1 MLLHIRTAFLF
12 LSFIVFSLSSFSQ
25 APDRLNASE
34 IQLALKKLNV
44 LGSVLYI
51 AAHPDDENTK
61 LITWFANEKL
71 MNTAYL
77 SLTRGDGGQNLI
89 GPEIREALGVIRTH
103 ELLEARKIDGGQQF
117 FTRANDFGFSKTPDE
132 TFSIWDRDKV
142 LSDMVWV
149 IRKFRPD
156 IIITRFSSTPGG
168 THGHHTASAIL
179 AEEAFYAAADESK
192 FPEQLALVDV
202 WQPKRLLWNTT
213 WWFYGDESKFDKSK
227 LIPVEVGGYNPLL
240 GKSYTE
246 IAAVSRS
253 MHSSQ
258 GFGTPQVRGSDI
270 EYLEPIIGGNQPL
283 FEGLDMTWARV
294 AGGRAIQKMVDKII
308 ATYDPEKPEK
318 IAKDLVGL
326 YKKLK
331 AAPEGHWR
339 NQKMQEVKGL
349 IQATMGLYLEAYAK
363 QYSASPREPV
373 ELTIEVTN
381 RSNVDAELLNIR
393 NNANGT
399 DSTVNKPLA
408 NNHPL
413 LLNSRFYLPADKP
426 YSQPYWLS
434 LPHGIGMYEVDDQ
447 EMIGDPVNVPP
458 VTFDISL
465 NILGEIFTY
474 TIPLVYKTTDPAI
487 GEVYRPFEVTPPV
500 YMNLNEEVYIFPDE
514 EPKNI
519 QVLVGAGKD
528 NVEGTLSLSVPE
540 GWTVSPSSI
549 EVSIP
554 TKGRAQTF
562 IFSVTAPS
570 HAEATELKATFA
582 MDGAKYSNSTVPL
595 NYDHIAKQTL
605 FPSATA
611 KIVRLDVEK
620 KGNRIGYI
628 MGAGDNIPA
637 SLQQLGYRVDLLNDD
652 ILTDEKLK
660 VYDAVI
666 LGVRAYNTIDK
677 LRFNHSALMDYVK
690 EGGTVI
696 VQYNTNSRLVT
707 KDLGPYPF
715 SISRDRI
722 TVEDAP
728 VRFLLP
734 EHPILNYPNKITQAD
749 FDGWVQERGLYFP
762 NKWSEEYETP
772 ISSNDPDEQ
781 PLDGGILVA
790 SYGKGY
796 YIYTSYSW
804 FRELP
809 AGVPGAFRIFT
820 NMISIGK

>member
-1 MLLHIRTAFLF
+1 MLLPIKTAFLF
-12 LSFIVFSLSSFSQ
+12 ISLIVFFLPSFSQ
-25 APDRLNASE
+25 VPERPNASD

-44 LGSVLYI
+44 LGSVLYV

-89 GPEIREALGVIRTH
+89 GTEMRETLGVIRTH
-103 ELLEARKIDGGQQF
+103 ELLEARRVDGGQQF

-142 LSDMVWV
+142 LADMVWV

-179 AEEAFYAAADESK
+179 AEEAFYAAADKSM
-192 FPEQLALVDV
+192 FPEQLAFVDV

-213 WWFYGDESKFDKSK
+213 WWFYGDESRFDKTG

-258 GFGTPQVRGSDI
+258 GFGAPQVRGSDI
-270 EYLEPIIGGNQPL
+270 EYLEPLIGGNQPL
-283 FEGLDMTWARV
+283 FEGLDMTWTRV
-294 AGGRAIQKMVDKII
+294 EGGRAIQKMVDKII
-308 ATYDPEKPEK
+308 TTYDPEKPEK
-318 IAKDLVGL
+318 ITKDLVAV

-331 AAPEGHWR
+331 AIPESYWR
-339 NQKMQEVKGL
+339 DQKMQEVKEL

-363 QYSASPREPV
+363 QHSASPAEPV
-373 ELTIEVTN
+373 ESTIEITN
-381 RSNVDAELLNIR
+381 RSQVDAKLLKIR
-393 NNANGT
+393 NNANET
-399 DSTVNKPLA
+399 DSTADRQLTY
-408 NNHPL
+408 NHPL
-413 LLNSRFYLPADKP
+413 LLDSRFVLPADKP

-434 LPHGIGMYEVDDQ
+434 SPHGIGMYEVDDQ
-447 EMIGDPVNVPP
+447 EVIGNPVNASP
-458 VTFDISL
+458 VTFDITI
-465 NILGEIFTY
+465 NILGEVFTY
-474 TIPLVYKTTDPAI
+474 TVPLVYKTTDPAI

-500 YMNLNEEVYIFPDE
+500 YMNLNEEVYVFPDE
-514 EPKNI
+514 EPKSI
-519 QVLVGAGKD
+519 QVLIGAGKD
-528 NVEGTLSLSVPE
+528 NVKGSLSLTAPQ
-540 GWTVSPSSI
+540 GWTVSPTNI
-549 EVSIP
+549 DVSIS
-554 TKGRAQTF
+554 TKGGEQTVV
-562 IFSVTAPS
+562 FSVTAPPT
-570 HAEATELKATFA
+570 ADATELKAAFT
-582 MDGAKYSNSTVPL
+582 MDGITYSNSKVDID
-595 NYDHIAKQTL
+595 YDHIAKQTL
-605 FPSATA
+605 FPPATA
-611 KIVRLDVEK
+611 KIVRLNLERR
-620 KGNRIGYI
+620 GNRIGYI

-637 SLQQLGYRVDLLNDD
+637 SLHQLGYSVDLLNDD
-652 ILTDEKLK
+652 ILTIERLK

-677 LRFNHSALMDYVK
+677 LKFHQPVLMEYVR

-696 VQYNTNSRLVT
+696 VQYNTNFRLVT
-707 KDLGPYPF
+707 EDLGPYPF
-715 SISRDRI
+715 SISRERI

-734 EHPILNYPNKITQAD
+734 DHPILNYPNKITLAD
-749 FDGWVQERGLYFP
+749 FEDWVQERGLYFP
-762 NKWSEEYETP
+762 NEWSDEYEAP
-772 ISSNDPDEQ
+772 LSSNDPGEQ

-790 SYGKGY
+790 KYGKGY
-796 YIYTSYSW
+796 YVYTSYSW